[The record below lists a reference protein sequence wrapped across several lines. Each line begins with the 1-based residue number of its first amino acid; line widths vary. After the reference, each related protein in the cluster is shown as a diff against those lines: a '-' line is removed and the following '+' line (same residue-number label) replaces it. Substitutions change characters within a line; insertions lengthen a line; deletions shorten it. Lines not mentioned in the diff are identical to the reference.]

1 MGAIQ
6 QFQSDF
12 LGASSAN
19 RAMIVQK
26 AVTANQQNANILNLL
41 ANVDLNYK
49 KNNNASQEAQSKNK
63 ADNIFFI
70 CKMLSAFTDFR
81 Y

>member
-6 QFQSDF
+6 QFQSEF
-12 LGASSAN
+12 LGASSGN

-26 AVTANQQNANILNLL
+26 AVSANQQNANILNLL

-49 KNNNASQEAQSKNK
+49 KNNNVSQETVAKNK

-70 CKMLSAFTDFR
+70 CKMLSAFPDFR